1 MLDEIGIILNFDPP
15 AIAFSLELLTALAAP
30 LVTKLYADAMKRQLA
45 GRYLHFAFIAMKSI
59 FRKLPGSVIDLE
71 VALEAQEFH
80 SYWQT
85 AYERAI

>member
-45 GRYLHFAFIAMKSI
+45 GRYLHFALIHLQYFNQCCNFKIYGLFI
-59 FRKLPGSVIDLE
+59 
-71 VALEAQEFH
+71 
-80 SYWQT
+80 
-85 AYERAI
+85 